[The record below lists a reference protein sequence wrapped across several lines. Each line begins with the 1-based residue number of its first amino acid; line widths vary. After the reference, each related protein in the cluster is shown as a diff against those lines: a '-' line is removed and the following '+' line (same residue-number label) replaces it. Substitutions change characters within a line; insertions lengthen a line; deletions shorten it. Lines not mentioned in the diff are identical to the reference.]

1 MLLGSLDGRC
11 LAPETLY
18 GPVPST
24 ISKASTQHIAGKVSW
39 KTPGLKQSLTPNGAD
54 KTGDRSFRNL
64 VKATGVVGPG
74 KVITSTRQTG
84 KGFAVL
90 LSGRACMMTRH
101 EDGARQIYAF
111 HHAGDFLSIGALLHP
126 ASTEHIEV
134 EALSHCSIGTIDRD
148 KLEQAME
155 RDHELA
161 KALWRV
167 TMVEAGVVRQR
178 LMMARWPAQ
187 QRVAHLLCEQLWRLG
202 AHSSLVP
209 LSQIEVADTVGL
221 SVVHTNRVL
230 QDLRKLG
237 VLAQKRHLEVLNKE
251 RLQELARFDSG
262 YLGSAE
268 AMSRWELRL
277 QP

>member
-1 MLLGSLDGRC
+1 MSGCVDGRC
-11 LAPETLY
+11 VAPEAHY
-18 GPVPST
+18 SPAPSKF
-24 ISKASTQHIAGKVSW
+24 SRVSARPFAGNVLW
-39 KTPGLKQSLTPNGAD
+39 KTPGLMQSLTPNGAD
-54 KTGDRSFRNL
+54 KTGDRSFLNL
-64 VKATGVVGPG
+64 VKATGVVAPG

-111 HHAGDFLSIGALLHP
+111 HHAGDLLSIGGLLHP

-148 KLEQAME
+148 KLEQAIE

-161 KALWRV
+161 RALWRV
-167 TMVEAGVVRQR
+167 TMLEAGVFRQR

-237 VLAQKRHLEVLNKE
+237 VLAQKRHLEVRNKK

-268 AMSRWELRL
+268 GMSRWELRL